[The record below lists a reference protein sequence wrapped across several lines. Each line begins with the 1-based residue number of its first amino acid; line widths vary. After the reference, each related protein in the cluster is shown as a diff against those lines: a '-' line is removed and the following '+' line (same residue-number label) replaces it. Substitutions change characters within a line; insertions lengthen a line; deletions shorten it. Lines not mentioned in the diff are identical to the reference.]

1 MKKRN
6 ITIVILLL
14 IITYFISY
22 RITMHNIIPQ
32 ILSEHEI
39 SLKVYN
45 ITDTYYVEQKEGIG
59 MEKEEKSFLK
69 YLSEI
74 VDGLSLYPEEN
85 ENSEEKNNKGE

>member
-45 ITDTYYVEQKEGIG
+45 ITDTYYVE
-59 MEKEEKSFLK
+59 
-69 YLSEI
+69 
-74 VDGLSLYPEEN
+74 
-85 ENSEEKNNKGE
+85 